1 MARKSSKTDTE
12 SEMESVVGLTLED
25 GTLYSGNAVDG
36 VPEGTG
42 VVKFIGASYFKG
54 RFHEGVPHGR
64 GIVKL
69 NTGETI
75 EGTFSD
81 NVFTGEKKK
90 GRRTEQIKFTVRN
103 GRLVKMNDSP
113 RRVPQPEPE
122 PEPAYEPEPE
132 PEPVVEEIP
141 EPVKPAPKPKFKPK
155 PPTVHTHG
163 VKQYPDGVYE
173 GDFRNDKREGQGR
186 FTRNDG
192 TVIQGEF
199 FNDSP
204 HGQGTMVNPK
214 DGLVFEG
221 LFRNGEFYKG
231 KLTVGSRTYEGEFK
245 RNVFHGAGKFTGSDG
260 TVLEGVFHYGQYIG
274 PIKDSSKAATWK
286 NTTNRGRKD

>member
-1 MARKSSKTDTE
+1 MARKTTKSDAE
-12 SEMESVVGLTLED
+12 SETESVVGLTLED

-54 RFHEGVPHGR
+54 RFHGGAPRGR
-64 GIVKL
+64 GVVKL

-81 NVFTGEKKK
+81 NVFTGERKK
-90 GRRTEQIKFTVRN
+90 GRRTEQVKFTVRN
-103 GRLVKMNDSP
+103 GRLVKVTEP
-113 RRVPQPEPE
+113 RKAPEPE
-122 PEPAYEPEPE
+122 PVYEPE
-132 PEPVVEEIP
+132 PEPVVEEMP
-141 EPVKPAPKPKFKPK
+141 EPVKPAPKPKFKPRPK
-155 PPTVHTHG
+155 ATYSHG
-163 VKQYPDGVYE
+163 VKEYPDGVYE

-199 FNDSP
+199 YNDTP
-204 HGQGTMVNPK
+204 HGQGTMVNSK

-221 LFRNGEFYKG
+221 TFKNGEFHKG
-231 KLTVGSRTYEGEFK
+231 KLTFGSRTYVGEFK
-245 RNVFHGAGKFTGSDG
+245 RNVFHGAGKFIGSDG

-274 PIKDSSKAATWK
+274 PIRDPTRAATWK
-286 NTTNRGRKD
+286 NTLNKDRKD